1 MKSKIVVLDDV
12 YEGELLS
19 VMLKTKEGEI
29 EVPSGIIK
37 KIEIWEE

>member
-1 MKSKIVVLDDV
+1 MKTKIVVLDDI

-19 VMLKTKEGEI
+19 INVRTKEGEI

-37 KIEIWEE
+37 RVELWDE